1 LFFLLLAFF
10 EPLQRFASRLL
21 RRGFQEQVDRLQ
33 RLSAE
38 LQREAL
44 RGEPGRLI
52 EFAEEHIRQEFGL
65 ELVRIHLNAPGQD
78 GALVDGD
85 QWQSEVAAARPAWAG
100 QPVRLHLGKPSA
112 ELGELEVV
120 PVGSAISGE
129 ASAALDFLAEQ
140 MPAVIELCRVIEQ
153 KVALERELDERERMA
168 LVGQMAASIS
178 HNLKNPLGS
187 MKTILQVQLE
197 NSSLPADARR
207 DLSMV
212 LGELDRLSAKLNQ
225 LLQYARPAV
234 RASSASP
241 SRVDVGAVAEQLISL
256 LRHDAERRHVAL
268 RLSDDSG
275 GASVSGPQDAL
286 VDILSNL
293 VVNAIEAMGE
303 GGAISVGVTR
313 EAENV
318 VLTVTDDGP
327 GISAENRA
335 NVFRPFFTTKPSGT
349 GLGLAIVERRVT
361 ELGGH
366 VDCQSPMAN
375 GRGAKF
381 IVRLPLIDIE
391 K

>member
-1 LFFLLLAFF
+1 
-10 EPLQRFASRLL
+10 
-21 RRGFQEQVDRLQ
+21 
-33 RLSAE
+33 
-38 LQREAL
+38 
-44 RGEPGRLI
+44 
-52 EFAEEHIRQEFGL
+52 
-65 ELVRIHLNAPGQD
+65 
-78 GALVDGD
+78 
-85 QWQSEVAAARPAWAG
+85 
-100 QPVRLHLGKPSA
+100 
-112 ELGELEVV
+112 
-120 PVGSAISGE
+120 
-129 ASAALDFLAEQ
+129 
-140 MPAVIELCRVIEQ
+140 
-153 KVALERELDERERMA
+153 LDERERMA

-234 RASSASP
+234 RASSATP

-361 ELGGH
+361 ELNGSI
-366 VDCQSPMAN
+366 VCESPVAN

-381 IVRLPLIDIE
+381 IVRLPLIEIG